1 MCSFGTVVF
10 SVASMLSWD
19 HISRATEFFKPLAL
33 KPKGI
38 TLANRA
44 GDWLKQ
50 AEGDLGH
57 SRNAEK
63 AGDYDWACFAAQQSA
78 EKAVKGLILAKGG
91 EGWGHSVLRLLK
103 DLSQVMTVSESLI
116 RSAMRLDKHY
126 IPTRYPNG
134 FDTGAPKEYYSDED
148 ANQAFEDAKA
158 IVDFCRQSFPD
169 S

>member
-19 HISRATEFFKPLAL
+19 HISRAAEYFNPLAL

-103 DLSQVMTVSESLI
+103 DLSQLMTVSESLI

-148 ANQAFEDAKA
+148 ANQAIEDAKT

>member
-1 MCSFGTVVF
+1 MAAV
-10 SVASMLSWD
+10 LSCN
-19 HISRATEFFKPLAL
+19 HIACFTEDFNPLARKL
-33 KPKGI
+33 ERI

-91 EGWGHSVLRLLK
+91 EGWGHSVMRLLK
-103 DLSQVMTVSESLI
+103 DLSQLMTVSESLI

-126 IPTRYPNG
+126 IPTRCPNG
-134 FDTGAPKEYYSDED
+134 FDTGAPKEYYTNED
-148 ANQAFEDAKA
+148 ADQAIEDAKA
-158 IVDFCRQSFPD
+158 IFDFCRQSFPD

>member
-1 MCSFGTVVF
+1 M
-10 SVASMLSWD
+10 
-19 HISRATEFFKPLAL
+19 
-33 KPKGI
+33 
-38 TLANRA
+38 ANRA

-78 EKAVKGLILAKGG
+78 EKAVKGLMLARGG
-91 EGWGHSVLRLLK
+91 EGWGHSVMRLLR
-103 DLSQVMTVSESLI
+103 DLAQVMDVPESLI
-116 RSAMRLDKHY
+116 RLAMRLDKHY

-134 FDTGAPKEYYSDED
+134 FDTGAPKEYYTNEDSTQAIED
-148 ANQAFEDAKA
+148 AEA
-158 IVDFCRQSFPD
+158 IFNFCSQSFPG